1 MDVPAPGPRARAP
14 RLNPLKKPWFW
25 ILVTAFVATALLVA
39 LGLRQR
45 FFSAPPVVG
54 SLPAFH
60 FVNQRGEPFGSEQL
74 KGQVWIANFIFTRCP
89 SICPKFTGELK
100 KIQQR
105 TVRDGGKLQLV
116 SFSVD
121 PEFDTPEVLQAY
133 AQKYE
138 ANPTRWT
145 FLTGEPEQVKGT
157 IVQGFKVA
165 LGRDEKLGDNPEGI
179 FHGTHFV
186 LVDGDLNIRGYYK
199 SDDPS
204 AVGRMVRDARLLIR
218 ERS

>member
-1 MDVPAPGPRARAP
+1 MDVPVPSASRS
-14 RLNPLKKPWFW
+14 NPLKKPWFW
-25 ILVTAFVATALLVA
+25 ILVTAFIATALLVG

-54 SLPAFH
+54 ALPAFH
-60 FVNQRGEPFGSEQL
+60 FVNQRGEPFGSQQL
-74 KGQVWIANFIFTRCP
+74 QGRVWVANFIFTRCP

-121 PEFDTPEVLQAY
+121 PDFDTPEVLKAY
-133 AQKYE
+133 AEKYE
-138 ANPTRWT
+138 ANPARWT
-145 FLTGEPEQVKGT
+145 FLTGEPTQVKDT
-157 IVQGFKVA
+157 IIQGFKVA

-186 LVDGDLNIRGYYK
+186 LVDADLNIRGYYK

-204 AVGRMVRDARLLIR
+204 AVGRLVRDARLLIR
-218 ERS
+218 EQG